1 MSERIHRSSGNVFRD
16 LGFRPAEA
24 ASLAVRSRMM
34 LALREHIRR
43 KGWTQAEAARV
54 MGVTQPRI
62 SNLVQGRIDRF
73 SVDGLIGLLQACGLQ
88 VRFTLQRAR
97 RRVA

>member
-1 MSERIHRSSGNVFRD
+1 MTARARISSGNVFRD
-16 LGFRPAEA
+16 LGFGPTEA
-24 ASLAVRSRMM
+24 ASLAIRSRLM

-43 KGWTQAEAARV
+43 SGWTQSQAARV

-73 SVDGLIGLLQACGLQ
+73 SVDCLIGLLQRCGLQ
-88 VRFTLQRAR
+88 VQFGVR
-97 RRVA
+97 RSRRKAA

>member
-1 MSERIHRSSGNVFRD
+1 MTVRARMSSGNVFRD

-24 ASLAVRSRMM
+24 ASLAARSRLM

-43 KGWTQAEAARV
+43 SKWTQSQAARV

-73 SVDGLIGLLQACGLQ
+73 SVDCLIGLLQRCGLQ
-88 VRFTLQRAR
+88 VQVTVR
-97 RRVA
+97 RSRRKAA

>member
-1 MSERIHRSSGNVFRD
+1 MSERMLCSSGNVFRD

-24 ASLAVRSRMM
+24 ASLAIRSRLM

-43 KGWTQAEAARV
+43 EGWTQAKAAEV

-62 SNLVQGRIDRF
+62 SNLVHGRIDRF
-73 SVDGLIGLLQACGLQ
+73 SVDSLIGLFRACGLKVEFT
-88 VRFTLQRAR
+88 VRSGR

>member
-1 MSERIHRSSGNVFRD
+1 MNTRVERSSDNIFCD
-16 LGFRPAEA
+16 LGFSPSEA
-24 ASLAVRSRMM
+24 ARLAVRSRLM

-73 SVDGLIGLLQACGLQ
+73 SLDGLIGLLQACGLQ

>member
-1 MSERIHRSSGNVFRD
+1 MTARARISSGNVFRD
-16 LGFRPAEA
+16 LGFGPAEA
-24 ASLAVRSRMM
+24 ASLAIRSRLM

-43 KGWTQAEAARV
+43 SGWTQSQAARV

-73 SVDGLIGLLQACGLQ
+73 SVDCLIGLLQRCGLQ
-88 VRFTLQRAR
+88 VQFVVR
-97 RRVA
+97 RSRRKAA

>member
-1 MSERIHRSSGNVFRD
+1 MTARARISSGNVFRD
-16 LGFRPAEA
+16 LGFGPAKA
-24 ASLAVRSRMM
+24 ANLAIRSRLM

-43 KGWTQAEAARV
+43 SGWTQSQAARV

-73 SVDGLIGLLQACGLQ
+73 SVDCLIDLLQRCGLQ
-88 VRFTLQRAR
+88 VQLTVR
-97 RRVA
+97 RNRRKAA

>member
-1 MSERIHRSSGNVFRD
+1 
-16 LGFRPAEA
+16 
-24 ASLAVRSRMM
+24 
-34 LALREHIRR
+34 
-43 KGWTQAEAARV
+43 